1 MRVSFYLND
10 ERFVLDLS
18 ANILLVEIL
27 RGEFGIKSIHSGCRL
42 GYCGSCLVLLNG
54 QAVPSCLV
62 PAFSC
67 RDARI
72 ETIEGISTRPDFVDI
87 ERGFLKSGLHPCN
100 FCAASKALL
109 TEALL
114 RSETELSPALIN
126 AAIPSH
132 WCSCTTG
139 DAFVQAVLTCHEFR
153 RKRVVK
159 ASGN

>member
-1 MRVSFYLND
+1 MRVSFHLNE
-10 ERFVLDLS
+10 ERFVLDLN

-27 RGEFGIKSIHSGCRL
+27 RSEFGIKSIHSGCRL

-67 RDARI
+67 RDSRI
-72 ETIEGISTRPDFVDI
+72 ETIEGISARPDFVDI
-87 ERGFLKSGLHPCN
+87 ERGFLKAGFSPCN

-114 RSETELSPALIN
+114 RSENELNASLIQS
-126 AAIPSH
+126 AIPAH
-132 WCSCTTG
+132 WCSCTSTE
-139 DAFVQAVLTCHEFR
+139 AFSQAVLTCHEIR
-153 RKRVVK
+153 QKRVVK